1 MRISTRG
8 EYGIRAML
16 DLALRYGEGP
26 IPLRAIAE
34 RQQISEH
41 YLEQLMSALR
51 KAELVVSVRGAQ
63 GGYQLAAPPQDI
75 RVGDV
80 LRVLEGRLDPR
91 PEQAE
96 PAGAGRDQIP
106 FYGARVLWRL
116 LSQKINE
123 TLDALTLEALCQEGA
138 REQAQQSA
146 YIYHI

>member
-26 IPLRAIAE
+26 VPLRAVAQ
-34 RQQISEH
+34 RQNISEH

-63 GGYQLAAPPQDI
+63 GGYQLAAPPQEI

-80 LRVLEGRLDPR
+80 LRALEGRLDPR
-91 PEQAE
+91 PDQGE
-96 PAGAGRDQIP
+96 PPGAGPDQVP

-116 LSQKINE
+116 LAQKIND
-123 TLDALTLEALCQEGA
+123 TLDAITLDTLCQEGA
-138 REQAQQSA
+138 REQAHDSA